1 MIWLLIPLVVMALIP
16 TYVTLAFFLVWHFDR
31 RNFPEPIQDQEP
43 ETLKA
48 AAVVR
53 AMLLESASLTFLM
66 ATYPLRLFHDA
77 SPARSRRPGQRPV
90 ILVHGYGGNSA
101 NFLWMQW
108 RLRRAGFSNVY
119 AVSYTPPHI
128 NARKLAAQVAR
139 HVERILRATGADKA
153 DLVCHSM
160 GGPLSRYAIKNLG
173 LAGKI
178 DRVITLGSPHYGTR
192 ISALFPARGAAAQM
206 RYRSPFLTE
215 LAEGGDCP
223 GGARFYCLY
232 STMDN
237 FVMPAGTAI
246 LDDARENRP
255 MPGLGHCALLYSPRV
270 AAVVAQYLIREE
282 DTPSQEPAE
291 QEREDVT
298 VAPPRAGKH

>member
-1 MIWLLIPLVVMALIP
+1 MIWLLIPLVLIALIP
-16 TYVTLAFFLVWHFDR
+16 TYVTLTFFLVWHYDR
-31 RNFPEPIQDQEP
+31 RNFPEPVAGRAP
-43 ETLKA
+43 ASLKA
-48 AAVVR
+48 GTVVR
-53 AMLLESASLTFLM
+53 GILLEALSLTFLT

-108 RLRRAGFSNVY
+108 RLRRQGFSNVY

-128 NARKLAAQVAR
+128 NVRKLAAQVAR
-139 HVERILRATGADKA
+139 HVERVLAATGADQA

-173 LAGKI
+173 LAGKV
-178 DRVITLGSPHYGTR
+178 DRVITLGSPHYGSR

-206 RYRSPFLTE
+206 RYRSPFVKE

-232 STMDN
+232 SGMDN
-237 FVMPAGTAI
+237 FVMPAATAI
-246 LDDARENRP
+246 LQGAVENTEV
-255 MPGLGHCALLYSPRV
+255 PGLGHCALLYSPEVARRV
-270 AAVVAQYLIREE
+270 AEYLARE
-282 DTPSQEPAE
+282 
-291 QEREDVT
+291 
-298 VAPPRAGKH
+298 

>member
-1 MIWLLIPLVVMALIP
+1 MIWLLIPLAVMVLIP
-16 TYVTLAFFLVWHFDR
+16 TYVTLAFYLVWHFDR
-31 RNFPEPIQDQEP
+31 RNFPEPVLGREP
-43 ETLKA
+43 ERLKP

-53 AMLLESASLTFLM
+53 AMLVESASLTFLV

-128 NARKLAAQVAR
+128 NARKLAAQVAA
-139 HVERILRATGADKA
+139 HVERILNATGADKA

-178 DRVITLGSPHYGTR
+178 DRVITLGSPHYGSR

-215 LAEGGDCP
+215 LAEGGECP

-237 FVMPAGTAI
+237 FVMPAGTAV
-246 LDDARENRP
+246 LEEARENRAI
-255 MPGLGHCALLYSPRV
+255 PGLGHCALLYSSRV
-270 AAVVAQYLIREE
+270 ARAVAEYLVRDDACEE
-282 DTPSQEPAE
+282 
-291 QEREDVT
+291 
-298 VAPPRAGKH
+298 KHETEETAAKN